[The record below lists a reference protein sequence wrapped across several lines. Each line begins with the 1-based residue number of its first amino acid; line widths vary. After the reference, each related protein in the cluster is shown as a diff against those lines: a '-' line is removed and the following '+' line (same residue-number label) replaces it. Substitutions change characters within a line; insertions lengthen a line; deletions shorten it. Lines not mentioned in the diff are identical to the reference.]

1 MPRAM
6 CVSRNPAACRARLH
20 IIPIAAETLAS
31 LYQKSKCK
39 DFVSSRLNG
48 FLYIITPQP
57 FPASRPGSQAASQPA
72 SQPPEQPG
80 SSQPANQPASQPAS
94 QEASLER
101 TGNQQPSKASSKPTI
116 DCLRRNS
123 LIKQISVQSSSKTAH
138 NPAQIAKVEQPITSY
153 SGEQNLPRAA
163 CVKGSG
169 GLSSAFAH
177 NSYCCGDL
185 GPVVSRI
192 ERQRFCELMAERVSV
207 CGIKNLRILKTS
219 TLEQQKYRNKL

>member
-1 MPRAM
+1 
-6 CVSRNPAACRARLH
+6 VLGGGGGGGK
-20 IIPIAAETLAS
+20 E
-31 LYQKSKCK
+31 
-39 DFVSSRLNG
+39 
-48 FLYIITPQP
+48 
-57 FPASRPGSQAASQPA
+57 PA
-72 SQPPEQPG
+72 SQP
-80 SSQPANQPASQPAS
+80 SSKPASQQSASKPASQPAS
-94 QEASLER
+94 QEASLDR

-153 SGEQNLPRAA
+153 SGEQSLPRAA

-185 GPVVSRI
+185 GLVGSKI
-192 ERQRFCELMAERVSV
+192 ETQQFCEPIDEWFFVWDENSINSER
-207 CGIKNLRILKTS
+207 KRF
-219 TLEQQKYRNKL
+219 EQQKIT